1 MPYFQMGKDF
11 LSLNLQLSHNI
22 SPIFYFLAFG
32 FLLFSISFASVVY
45 NYQNYLLV
53 LIGMELI
60 LLSLSLLFIF
70 ASLGFFTVHGFIY
83 CLVLL
88 ALAGIESAIG
98 LCLVINIFFLLKN
111 IDIDDFLYLKG

>member
-1 MPYFQMGKDF
+1 MAFFQSGQDF

-22 SPIFYFLAFG
+22 SPIFYFLSFG
-32 FLLFSISFASVVY
+32 FLLFCVSFASVVY